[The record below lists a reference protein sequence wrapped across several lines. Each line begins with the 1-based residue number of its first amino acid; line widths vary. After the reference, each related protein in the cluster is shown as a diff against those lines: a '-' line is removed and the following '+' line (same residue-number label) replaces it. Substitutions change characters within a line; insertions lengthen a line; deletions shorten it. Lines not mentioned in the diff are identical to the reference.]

1 MPTTKSDK
9 RERVWGGTTLDERR
23 AVRRVAFAD
32 AALELIGEQGS
43 SAVTVRSLCRRTGLT
58 DRYFYESF
66 ASREELLR
74 TIYQD
79 VSTEAYRRMTDAI
92 DGAGADPE
100 QIARAALEAFVEMIV
115 DDPRK
120 GRLLTVEP
128 LADSAYGDVTMST
141 AMSVTKLLGSKLP
154 KKGVAGTKRAMAVIA
169 LTGSLAALLSSWLQG
184 NLKVTRDELVEQAT
198 ELVVQTFHAT
208 AGPAQVQRGIDKPSG
223 TSTGS
228 PG

>member
-23 AVRRVAFAD
+23 AVRRAAFID
-32 AALELIGEQGS
+32 AALDLIGEQGS

-74 TIYQD
+74 TLYQEA
-79 VSTEAYRRMTDAI
+79 SAEAYARMIEAV
-92 DGAGADPE
+92 DGADGSDPE
-100 QIARAALEAFVEMIV
+100 RFARAALESLVEMIV

-141 AMSVTKLLGSKLP
+141 AMSFTKLLGSKLP
-154 KKGVAGTKRAMAVIA
+154 KGIAGTKRAMAVIA

-184 NLKVTRDELVEQAT
+184 NLKVSRDELVEQAS

-208 AGPAQVQRGIDKPSG
+208 AGPAQVQRGTRKPSG
-223 TSTGS
+223 TSAGS